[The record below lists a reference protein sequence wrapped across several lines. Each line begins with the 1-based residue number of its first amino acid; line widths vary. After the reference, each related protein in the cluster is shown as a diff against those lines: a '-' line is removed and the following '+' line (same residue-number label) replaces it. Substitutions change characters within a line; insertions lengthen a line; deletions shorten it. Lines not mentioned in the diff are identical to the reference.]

1 MKKDKFDKMLAEAV
15 NRTQPAMPK
24 DMTERFMERMRKEK
38 IVPPP
43 VRRRFSL
50 WYIPAIAAAAAVL
63 LLMLIPI
70 RTEESLVESQ
80 PLLATSGM
88 PMPLKKEIE
97 MVGVKKAVAEA
108 LPSARMEATEK
119 AGRAKPK
126 AMSLQAQATPKHEQ
140 QESLLEIAEADTAGC
155 AAPLET
161 LAEDE
166 KKPATPFFTAHELEL
181 MALAEAKRAHVE
193 MYLAEMLQ
201 CALLEQRE
209 WEYQPQKEI
218 EDEIVVKN
226 V

>member
-70 RTEESLVESQ
+70 RTEEQVVESQ

-88 PMPLKKEIE
+88 PMPLKTGGE
-97 MVGVKKAVAEA
+97 MVGAKKTVAEA
-108 LPSARMEATEK
+108 FPSARVETAEK

-126 AMSLQAQATPKHEQ
+126 AMSLLAQATPKHEQ

-155 AAPLET
+155 AAPVET

-166 KKPATPFFTAHELEL
+166 KKPTTPFFTAHELEL

-209 WEYQPQKEI
+209 WEYQPQKET
-218 EDEIVVKN
+218 EEEIVVKN

>member
-70 RTEESLVESQ
+70 RTEEQVVESQ
-80 PLLATSGM
+80 PLLATSGT
-88 PMPLKKEIE
+88 PRPLKKETE
-97 MVGVKKAVAEA
+97 MVGAKKTVAEA
-108 LPSARMEATEK
+108 FPSARVEAAEK

-126 AMSLQAQATPKHEQ
+126 AMSQLAQATPKHEQ

-155 AAPLET
+155 AAPVET

-166 KKPATPFFTAHELEL
+166 KKPTTPFFTAHELEL

-209 WEYQPQKEI
+209 WEYQPQKET
-218 EDEIVVKN
+218 EEEIVVKN

>member
-15 NRTQPAMPK
+15 NRTQPAIPK

-50 WYIPAIAAAAAVL
+50 WCIPAIAAAAAVL

-70 RTEESLVESQ
+70 RTEEQVVESQ

-88 PMPLKKEIE
+88 PMPLKTGGE
-97 MVGVKKAVAEA
+97 MVSVKKAMAEA
-108 LPSARMEATEK
+108 LPSARVEAAEK

-126 AMSLQAQATPKHEQ
+126 AMSMLVQATPKHEQ

-155 AAPLET
+155 AAPVET

-166 KKPATPFFTAHELEL
+166 KKPTTPFFTAHELEL

-209 WEYQPQKEI
+209 WEYQPQKET
-218 EDEIVVKN
+218 EEEIVVKN

>member
-70 RTEESLVESQ
+70 RTEEQVVESQ
-80 PLLATSGM
+80 PLLATSGT
-88 PMPLKKEIE
+88 PRPLKKETE

-108 LPSARMEATEK
+108 LPSARVENAEK

-126 AMSLQAQATPKHEQ
+126 VMSLLAQATPKHEQ

-155 AAPLET
+155 AAPVET

-166 KKPATPFFTAHELEL
+166 KKPTTPFFTVHEREL

-209 WEYQPQKEI
+209 WEYQPQKET
-218 EDEIVVKN
+218 EEEFVVKN